1 MKTLKLFALDLFA
14 LSAAVSSAHNMRRVA
29 LMALAYAI
37 CLVGFSQPAAPVA
50 TAATNV
56 KSAQFTATWQ
66 AVAGATGYRLDVS
79 LDNFVN
85 SLVNNKNVDTDLS
98 YKYPGGYAPGTTY
111 KYRVRAV
118 NGSGTSGNS
127 NVIEVTTDLIDYAKM
142 LDVSFGTGGKVTTTI
157 GDQDFITSIAIQ
169 SDGKIVAA
177 GVAKI
182 ANVQKFALV
191 RYNTDGSFDNTFG
204 TGGIVTTSI
213 PGSGADG
220 AGAVAIQGDGKIL
233 AAGFT
238 FNTTMDFALIRYNT
252 NGTLDNTFSSD
263 GIVTTPIGAGNEG
276 PSAMAIQADGKIIL
290 AGSASGTVS
299 SFGLARYNT
308 DGSLDNTFDTDGIL
322 TTAFGTT
329 ASGIGAIALQTDGK
343 IVAAGNGGTGGHN
356 HAMARYNTDGSLDNT
371 FDTDGKLTS
380 AVGSDKGVAL
390 QSDGK
395 IVVTVVAPN
404 NVFGLVRYTT
414 AGTLDNTFGAAG
426 IVTTPMDGDAE
437 PKTLVL
443 QPDGKIIVAGS
454 SYTGTSF
461 GDFALARYL
470 TNGSLDNTF
479 GNGGKLYTDMGTG
492 TNGIFSIALQADG
505 KIVAG
510 GIFNAS
516 ATSDFALARYDTQA
530 GPDTTA
536 PTVAITSITSDA
548 TNVSPIPV
556 TFTFSEAVTGFDAT
570 DITVANG
577 TAGTV
582 VGSGA
587 VYTSNVT
594 PTSQGVVTI
603 SVAASKAT
611 DAAANGNTA
620 SSNFTRTYDNVVPTV
635 VISSTATN
643 PTNVSPIPVTI
654 TFSEPVINF
663 VLGDITVTNGTAST
677 LNSSGAAYA
686 VSVTPTNAGTVTVS
700 VDASKANDAAGNNNT
715 ASNLFTTV
723 YQIGKLDQTINFPT
737 IPDKTMGEAPF
748 VVQATATSA
757 LAVSFTETSD
767 KITMSGINVTMVSA
781 GRAIITANQAGNTLF
796 NAAPPVDKSFCIN
809 PPQPTITSSGANT
822 ETAIL
827 TSSATTGNQWF
838 KNGAAITGATNAT
851 YTIAAEGIYRV
862 QVKVDDCLSKLS
874 AEVPVIVTG
883 DLISHG
889 QRISIFPNPV
899 AEYFEVAGLK
909 GEVGTSLIYDLTG
922 RSHSI
927 ELEKRNEVYR
937 GNVPHLV
944 QGVYL
949 LRVQHGNT
957 IKQIKFIKK

>member
-1 MKTLKLFALDLFA
+1 MLDL
-14 LSAAVSSAHNMRRVA
+14 
-29 LMALAYAI
+29 
-37 CLVGFSQPAAPVA
+37 
-50 TAATNV
+50 
-56 KSAQFTATWQ
+56 
-66 AVAGATGYRLDVS
+66 
-79 LDNFVN
+79 
-85 SLVNNKNVDTDLS
+85 
-98 YKYPGGYAPGTTY
+98 
-111 KYRVRAV
+111 
-118 NGSGTSGNS
+118 
-127 NVIEVTTDLIDYAKM
+127 
-142 LDVSFGTGGKVTTTI
+142 SFGTGGKVTTTI
-157 GDQDFITSIAIQ
+157 GDQDFIQSIAIQ

-177 GVAKI
+177 GIAKI
-182 ANVQKFALV
+182 ASVQQLAVV
-191 RYNTDGSFDNTFG
+191 RYNTDGSLDNTFG
-204 TGGIVTTSI
+204 TGGIVTTVI
-213 PGSGADG
+213 PGTSFSGAS
-220 AGAVAIQGDGKIL
+220 AVAIQSDGKIV
-233 AAGFT
+233 AAG
-238 FNTTMDFALIRYNT
+238 NTYSTNFDFAVFRYNA
-252 NGTLDNTFSSD
+252 NGTLDTGFDTD
-263 GIVTTPIGAGNEG
+263 GIFVLPIGTGNDG
-276 PSAMAIQADGKIIL
+276 ASAMVIQADGKIVV
-290 AGSASGTVS
+290 AGSAVVNSVG
-299 SFGLARYNT
+299 SFALARLNPN
-308 DGSLDNTFDTDGIL
+308 GSLDTSFDTDGIL

-329 ASGIGAIALQTDGK
+329 ASGISSIALQTDGK

-380 AVGSDKGVAL
+380 AVGAGKGVAL

-395 IVVTVVAPN
+395 IVVAVVAPN

-414 AGTLDNTFGAAG
+414 AGTLDNTFGTGG
-426 IVTTPMDGDAE
+426 IVTTPTDGDAE
-437 PKTLVL
+437 PKALAL

-757 LAVSFTETSD
+757 LAVSFAAASN
-767 KITMSGINVTMVSA
+767 KITVSGINVTIASA
-781 GRAIITANQAGNTLF
+781 GRATITASQAGNTLF
-796 NAAPPVDKSFCIN
+796 NAATPVDKSFCIN
-809 PPQPTITSSGANT
+809 PPQPTVTVSGINT
-822 ETAIL
+822 ETLTL
-827 TSSATTGNQWF
+827 TSSAASGNQWF
-838 KNGAAITGATNAT
+838 KDGAAITGATNET
-851 YTIAAEGIYRV
+851 LNVTAEGIYRV
-862 QVKVDDCLSKLS
+862 QVMVDDCLSKLS
-874 AEVPVIVTG
+874 ETVPLIVTG
-883 DLISHG
+883 DLTGHSAD
-889 QRISIFPNPV
+889 ISIYPNPV
-899 AEYFEVAGLK
+899 EDYLEVLGLK
-909 GEVGTSLIYDLTG
+909 GELGNTQLFDMSG
-922 RSHSI
+922 RTCSVA
-927 ELEKRNEVYR
+927 LEKRDNTHRASVQ
-937 GNVPHLV
+937 HLSP
-944 QGVYL
+944 GVYL
-949 LRVQHGNT
+949 MRVLESNT
-957 IKQIKFIKK
+957 FHQIKFIKK